1 MIGSLRGTLLDRQP
15 ARTGPGAEVTIEV
28 AGVGYRVVVAA
39 GALGVLGELGGPAFV
54 HVHTHVREDAITL
67 YGFPTRDERQVFEA
81 LLGAPGIG
89 PAVALAILATHSP
102 TALRRVARTEDVDAL
117 CMVPGIGRKTAAKL
131 LLELQGRLDLD
142 VLDRDGDVPGL
153 RVVGGEPGP
162 ARDAHAEVRAAL
174 AGLGYGPDEVRE
186 TLRALPEAGEVDAL
200 LRRALRTLA
209 VAR

>member
-28 AGVGYRVVVAA
+28 GGVGYRVVVAA
-39 GALGVLGELGGPAFV
+39 GALGGLGDLGGPAFV

-67 YGFPTRDERQVFEA
+67 YGFASRDERQVFEA

-102 TALRRVARTEDVDAL
+102 AALRRIARTDDADAL
-117 CMVPGIGRKTAAKL
+117 CLVPGIGKKTSAKL
-131 LLELQGRLDLD
+131 LLELQGRLD
-142 VLDRDGDVPGL
+142 VDGDGDGPAL
-153 RVVGGEPGP
+153 RVVDGDRPAP

-174 AGLGYGPDEVRE
+174 TGLGYGLDEVRE
-186 TLRALPEAGEVDAL
+186 TLRALPEAGDVDTL

>member
-1 MIGSLRGTLLDRQP
+1 VIGSLRGTLLDRQP
-15 ARTGPGAEVTIEV
+15 ARTGPGAEITLEV

-39 GALGVLGELGGPAFV
+39 GTMGALGELGGPCFV

-67 YGFPTRDERQVFEA
+67 YGFASRDERQVFEA

-89 PAVALAILATHSP
+89 PAVALAILATHAP
-102 TALRRVARTEDVDAL
+102 AALRRIARTEDTDAL
-117 CMVPGIGRKTAAKL
+117 CLVPGIGKKTAAKL
-131 LLELQGRLDLD
+131 LLELQGRLDVD
-142 VLDRDGDVPGL
+142 SDGPGL
-153 RVVGGEPGP
+153 RVVEGVEPEE
-162 ARDAHAEVRAAL
+162 RDAHSEVRAAL

-186 TLRALPEAGEVDAL
+186 TLRTLPEAGDVDVL

>member
-1 MIGSLRGTLLDRQP
+1 VIGSLRGTLLDRQP
-15 ARTGPGAEVTIEV
+15 ARTGPGAEITVEV

-39 GALGVLGELGGPAFV
+39 GAMGGLGDLGGSCFV

-67 YGFPTRDERQVFEA
+67 YGFASRDERQVFEA

-102 TALRRVARTEDVDAL
+102 AALRRIARTEDADAL
-117 CMVPGIGRKTAAKL
+117 CLVPGIGKKTAAKL
-131 LLELQGRLDLD
+131 LLELQGRLDVD
-142 VLDRDGDVPGL
+142 VDGPGL
-153 RVVGGEPGP
+153 RVVEGIGP
-162 ARDAHAEVRAAL
+162 EEERDAHSEVRAAL

-186 TLRALPEAGEVDAL
+186 TLRTLPEAGDVDVL

>member
-15 ARTGPGAEVTIEV
+15 ARTGPGAEITLEV

-39 GALGVLGELGGPAFV
+39 GTMGALGELGGPCFV

-67 YGFPTRDERQVFEA
+67 YGFASRDERQVFEA
-81 LLGAPGIG
+81 LLGAPGVG
-89 PAVALAILATHSP
+89 PAVALAILATHAP
-102 TALRRVARTEDVDAL
+102 PALRRIARTDDTDAL
-117 CMVPGIGRKTAAKL
+117 CLVPGIGKRTAAKL
-131 LLELQGRLDLD
+131 LLELQGRLD
-142 VLDRDGDVPGL
+142 VDGDGPGL
-153 RVVGGEPGP
+153 RVVDGGGP
-162 ARDAHAEVRAAL
+162 FEGRDAHAEVRAAL

-186 TLRALPEAGEVDAL
+186 TLRTLPEAGDVDVL

>member
-15 ARTGPGAEVTIEV
+15 ARSGPGAEVTIEV
-28 AGVGYRVVVAA
+28 GGVGYRVVVAA
-39 GALGVLGELGGPAFV
+39 GTLGGLGDLGGPAFV

-67 YGFPTRDERQVFEA
+67 YGFSTRDERQVFEA

-102 TALRRVARTEDVDAL
+102 AALRRIARGDDVDAL
-117 CMVPGIGRKTAAKL
+117 CLVPGIGKKTGAKL
-131 LLELQGRLDLD
+131 LLELKGRLD
-142 VLDRDGDVPGL
+142 VDGDGD
-153 RVVGGEPGP
+153 GP
-162 ARDAHAEVRAAL
+162 ALRLVDGGASPHSEVRAAL

-186 TLRALPEAGEVDAL
+186 ALRALPEAGEVDVL
-200 LRRALRTLA
+200 LRRALQALA

>member
-15 ARTGPGAEVTIEV
+15 ARSGPGAEVTIEV
-28 AGVGYRVVVAA
+28 AGVGYRVIVAA
-39 GALGVLGELGGPAFV
+39 SALGGLGDLGGAAFV

-67 YGFPTRDERQVFEA
+67 YGFATRDERQVFEA

-102 TALRRVARTEDVDAL
+102 VALRRIARTDDTEAL
-117 CMVPGIGRKTAAKL
+117 CLVPGIGKKTAAKL
-131 LLELQGRLDLD
+131 LLELQGRLDID
-142 VLDRDGDVPGL
+142 VDADGPGL
-153 RVVGGEPGP
+153 RVLDGGG
-162 ARDAHAEVRAAL
+162 AGAADAHAEVRAAL
-174 AGLGYGPDEVRE
+174 VGLGYGPDEVRE
-186 TLRALPEAGEVDAL
+186 TLRGLPEAGEVDVL